1 MTDPVRAIDFIARLA
16 EAWDLQG
23 RHAFLAGGGEHRALL
38 GLAYL
43 PMELAKK
50 RWNDLT
56 GEQRRRLVVA
66 ARQGVDFGRQCAW
79 VFGEGNGA

>member
-1 MTDPVRAIDFIARLA
+1 MNVRAIDFIARLA

-38 GLAYL
+38 GLAWL
-43 PMELAKK
+43 PLELKDR

-56 GEQRRRLVVA
+56 GEQRRRLLVA
-66 ARQGVDFGRQCAW
+66 ARQAIDLGRQAAW
-79 VFGEGNGA
+79 IFGEGNGA